1 MRPNDCLAHLWLHR
15 LLQASQ
21 PWYLGLLAKSHALF
35 STIQHKE
42 ALWHYDGMRVILA
55 KMAKDLP
62 NGGFFWIRPW
72 ELLSN
77 EDSHEDVS
85 RKITS
90 NITS

>member
-1 MRPNDCLAHLWLHR
+1 MATPIIAGIAALVLGF
-15 LLQASQ
+15 ASQ
-21 PWYLGLLAKSHALF
+21 EPC
-35 STIQHKE
+35 TIQHKE